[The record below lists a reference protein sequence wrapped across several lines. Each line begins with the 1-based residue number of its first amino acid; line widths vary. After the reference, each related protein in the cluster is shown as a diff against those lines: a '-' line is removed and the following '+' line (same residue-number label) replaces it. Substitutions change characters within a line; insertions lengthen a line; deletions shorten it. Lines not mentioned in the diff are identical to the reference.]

1 MARATVMRVFPGAN
15 VETKQLKEHPI
26 MVSVEHVPAGG
37 GPATLVWK
45 GRQQGL
51 FSKNRHAAVP
61 EIEQALKGLADQ
73 LALKVKR
80 TSYAAYDEA

>member
-1 MARATVMRVFPGAN
+1 VARETVLRMFPGAQ
-15 VETKQLKEHPI
+15 VEIKLLREYPI

-37 GPATLVWK
+37 GPAALVWK

-61 EIEQALKGLADQ
+61 EIEQALMGLKDQ
-73 LALKVKR
+73 LALKAKR
-80 TSYAAYDEA
+80 ASYAAYDEA